1 MKQLKVGSD
10 FSGVGAFDQALRS
23 LNVNYTKEYACDVCK
38 WARLTYLHNYGTAK
52 DIDVYN
58 SEDCQRINNAYHM
71 AFVDKKADKVKEEEW
86 KFVEENEERV
96 ARSFSFYYP
105 WNVYKRTIPQEP
117 IDIYMTSPPCQ
128 SFSLAGKR
136 LGKNDPRGILFFNSL
151 EFIEKNKPKCFIF
164 ENVKGLLSDDDG
176 HTFKEW
182 IHYLGGKSVNGHPVI
197 NFGDCVPY
205 HVYYKVLN
213 AKEHGV
219 PQNRERIFIIGFR
232 DEEDRYFNWPDTE
245 PLKKTLMDVLEHNVD
260 EKYYLSDTM
269 VKRLKIKQKDGR
281 AVPFYQGEDKAANC
295 LVATYYKT
303 PTDGQYVD
311 QDKINVIGELD
322 RPDHHEQANRVYDSN
337 GLDSPM
343 IMEIGAL
350 RGRNLED
357 ISNRTS
363 GIDTEQIL
371 EMNSHGVSN
380 TLTTVQKD
388 NVVVETKIIKN
399 QRSEDGKLN
408 RQINKSEFG
417 IDTGSFKDQELV
429 AIDQEFSDT
438 ILANP
443 NHTKEG
449 LVLETIIGEDKRFN
463 NKSLNKILEDNEL
476 DASKSVILDTYNQT
490 IQEEISPTITTRVDA
505 SNNFFLAET
514 KVVVHKRPNGEKE
527 REIILSDQDY
537 VPTITA
543 QPAYTEGLVAEKFI
557 VSNLD
562 GNQSMTRYD
571 GISPCLTSAMGM
583 GGGTIPMHN
592 YHHRIR
598 KLTPRECFRLMD
610 FPEDFDFSVVANSH
624 SYKQAGNSIVRRVL
638 AKMIDNF
645 SFINQYKNQ

>member
-1 MKQLKVGSD
+1 
-10 FSGVGAFDQALRS
+10 
-23 LNVNYTKEYACDVCK
+23 
-38 WARLTYLHNYGTAK
+38 
-52 DIDVYN
+52 
-58 SEDCQRINNAYHM
+58 M
-71 AFVDKKADKVKEEEW
+71 AFVDKKANKVKEEEW

-105 WNVYKRTIPQEP
+105 WNVYKRTIPENP
-117 IDIYMTSPPCQ
+117 VDIYMTSPACQ
-128 SFSLAGKR
+128 SFSMAGKR
-136 LGKNDPRGILFFNSL
+136 LGKNDPRGVLFFNSL

-197 NFGDCVPY
+197 NFGNSVPY

-213 AKEHGV
+213 AKEYGV
-219 PQNRERIFIIGFR
+219 PQNRERIFVVGFR
-232 DEEDRYFNWPDTE
+232 DDEDKYFNWPDTE

-311 QDKINVIGELD
+311 QDKVNVIGELD
-322 RPDHHEQANRVYDSN
+322 RIDRHEQANRIYDSD
-337 GLDSPM
+337 GLSPTLQARSESPM

-350 RGRNLED
+350 RGRNLQD
-357 ISNRTS
+357 INDRTS

-371 EMNSHGVSN
+371 EMNSFGVSN

-399 QRSEDGKLN
+399 QRSEEGKLN

-417 IDTGSFKDQELV
+417 VDTGSFQDQELV
-429 AIDQEFSDT
+429 AADQEYSDT

-449 LVLETIIGEDKRFN
+449 LL
-463 NKSLNKILEDNEL
+463 L
-476 DASKSVILDTYNQT
+476 
-490 IQEEISPTITTRVDA
+490 
-505 SNNFFLAET
+505 ET
-514 KVVVHKRPNGEKE
+514 KVIIHKRPDGEKE

-537 VPTITA
+537 APTICA
-543 QPAYTEGLVAEKFI
+543 KPAHSEGLVAEKYESDVI
-557 VSNLD
+557 
-562 GNQSMTRYD
+562 
-571 GISPCLTSAMGM
+571 
-583 GGGTIPMHN
+583 
-592 YHHRIR
+592 HHRIR

-610 FPEDFDFSVVANSH
+610 FPEDFDFSIVANSH